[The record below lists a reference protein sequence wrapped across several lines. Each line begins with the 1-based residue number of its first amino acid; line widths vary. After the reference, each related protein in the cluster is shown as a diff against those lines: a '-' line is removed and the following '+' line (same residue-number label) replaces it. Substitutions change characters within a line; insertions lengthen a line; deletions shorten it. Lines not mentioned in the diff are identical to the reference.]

1 MYAVLKSA
9 RKVITRSVLALPV
22 LALVGC
28 VTPGGNIG
36 QSINTGRP
44 VPVAL
49 LVPAGSGDA
58 GHEVLAQSLE
68 NAARLAMADLD
79 GVTIDLRVYATAG
92 QAETAAAVAQEAVRD
107 GAKII
112 LGPVFASAANAAGV
126 AVSSRNVNVLAFS
139 NNPDIAGGNVFVLG
153 NTFENTANRL
163 TRYAVSQAQGQ
174 IMVIHGQDTA
184 ESVGRDAIIASA
196 NQTGASVVAVNSF
209 ELNQTALIN
218 AIPDMADRA
227 RESGAQ
233 SIFFT
238 SGTDGAIP
246 LLTQLLTENGIKTDE
261 FQFVGL
267 RRWDIPSTAISLP
280 GVQNS
285 WFAVP
290 DPQMAA
296 QFEARYQAA
305 YGTPPHPIAGLAYD
319 GIAAI
324 GALVAEGQSDAL
336 TTVALTQPTGFVGV
350 GGIFRLLPDGTNER
364 ALAIATIQENEVIV
378 IDPAPRRFAGAGL

>member
-1 MYAVLKSA
+1 MFAVFKSA
-9 RKVITRSVLALPV
+9 RKALSRAALLLPV
-22 LALVGC
+22 AALVGC
-28 VTPGGNIG
+28 VEGGNIG
-36 QSINTGRP
+36 QSINTSRP

-49 LVPAGSGDA
+49 LVPAGSGDT
-58 GHEVLAQSLE
+58 GHEVLAESLE
-68 NAARLAMADLD
+68 NAARLAMADL
-79 GVTIDLRVYATAG
+79 GEVEIDLRVYATAG
-92 QAETAAAVAQEAVRD
+92 QAETAAAVAQDAVRD

-112 LGPVFASAANAAGV
+112 LGPVFASSANAAGL
-126 AVSSRNVNVLAFS
+126 AVQARNVNVLAFS
-139 NNPDIAGGNVFVLG
+139 NNTDIAGGNVFVLG
-153 NTFENTANRL
+153 NTFDNTARRL
-163 TRYAVSQAQGQ
+163 AQHAVTQGKGQ
-174 IMVIHGQDTA
+174 VMIIHGQDTA
-184 ESVGRDAIIASA
+184 EEVGRDAIINAVNA
-196 NQTGASVVAVNSF
+196 AGGSVVAVQAF

-267 RRWDIPSTAISLP
+267 RRWDIPDTAISLP

-290 DPQMAA
+290 DPQMSE
-296 QFEARYQAA
+296 QFNSRYTAA

-324 GALVAEGQSDAL
+324 GALVADGQSDAL
-336 TTVALTQPTGFVGV
+336 TSIGLTNPTGFAGV
-350 GGIFRLLPDGTNER
+350 NGIFRLLPDGTNER
-364 ALAIATIQENEVIV
+364 ALAIATILENEVLI
-378 IDPAPRRFAGAGL
+378 IDPATRRFSVAGF